1 MVASWVSGY
10 GGYSHPGFKSS
21 SCSFS
26 LFSFLL
32 ERVDFQLNFHNVRM
46 YNIVIR
52 CFTQNMRY
60 VANGGEW
67 SQMFVEALEEY
78 ESDNFDGS
86 LLKYLLLGELGYE
99 KAQSNA
105 AHILETYHLEFVSNE
120 EDNFRRSLM
129 MWKRAAA
136 HGKLNVFVVYSRYWS
151 FVAAF

>member
-1 MVASWVSGY
+1 MYTTHTYIYSTYVYSTYRVHTIYSYVVCTQFIECTYVQFVVGY
-10 GGYSHPGFKSS
+10 FP
-21 SCSFS
+21 
-26 LFSFLL
+26 
-32 ERVDFQLNFHNVRM
+32 
-46 YNIVIR
+46 
-52 CFTQNMRY
+52 QNMRY

-78 ESDNFDGS
+78 ESDNFDGA

-136 HGKLNVFVVYSRYWS
+136 HGRSNVFVMEVYELQTQY
-151 FVAAF
+151 